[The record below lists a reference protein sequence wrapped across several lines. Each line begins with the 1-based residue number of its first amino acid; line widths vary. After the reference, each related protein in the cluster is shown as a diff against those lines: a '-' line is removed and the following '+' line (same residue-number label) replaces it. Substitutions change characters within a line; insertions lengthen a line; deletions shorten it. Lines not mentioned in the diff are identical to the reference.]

1 MSRPGVAEPLSA
13 IPASTVRQEVEVES
27 FLPDFCQPRMV
38 FAVVLIS
45 ELLAVVFALVRVP
58 DGPFWP
64 SLGFISL
71 FVQWLGLTGAALLC
85 VARPRLAR
93 LRVAEASATVFALLM
108 LNTAVFSL
116 LAVEVAGGE
125 AVLGIVPGLPASSW
139 TFLLRNE
146 AICVIVTAL
155 LLRYFYVSHEWRRH
169 VRAETRSRIEALQA
183 RMRPHFLFNTMNTIA
198 ALTRSEPA
206 TAERAVED
214 LADLLRAT
222 LKASDRPVC
231 FAEELELTRVYA
243 RIEALRLGERLRID
257 WDVGGVPPNARIPS
271 LTLQPLLENAIYHGI
286 EPLPAGGAV
295 AVRGRVDGGQLVIT
309 LSNPVDPEAAAR
321 PGHRQALDNLRER
334 VRLAYGER
342 GSVETESDAG
352 QFRVTVRLPLET

>member
-1 MSRPGVAEPLSA
+1 MSRPGAAEGPAPA
-13 IPASTVRQEVEVES
+13 IPTATVRQEVES

-45 ELLAVVFALVRVP
+45 ELLAVVFALVRS

-64 SLGFISL
+64 DLGRISL

-85 VARPRLAR
+85 VTRPRLAWLSVPR
-93 LRVAEASATVFALLM
+93 ASAAVFALLM
-108 LNTAVFSL
+108 LNTAVFSV
-116 LAVEVAGGE
+116 LAIELARGR
-125 AVLGIVPGLPASSW
+125 AALGSVPGLPTSTAA
-139 TFLLRNE
+139 FLLRNE

-155 LLRYFYVSHEWRRH
+155 LLRYFYVAHEWRRH

-206 TAERAVED
+206 TAEHAVED

-222 LKASDRPVC
+222 LKDSDRPVR
-231 FAEELELTRVYA
+231 FDEELELARVYA
-243 RIEALRLGERLRID
+243 RIETLRLGDRLRID
-257 WDVGGVPPNARIPS
+257 WDLGAVPPDARVPS

-286 EPLPAGGAV
+286 EPLPAGGEV
-295 AVRGRVDGGQLVIT
+295 AVRGHVDGGRLVIT
-309 LSNPVDPEAAAR
+309 LSNPVGSEAAVR

-334 VRLAYGER
+334 LRLAYGER
-342 GSVETESDAG
+342 GSLETERGDG
-352 QFRVTVRLPLET
+352 LFRVTVRLPLER

>member
-1 MSRPGVAEPLSA
+1 MSRPGVADGLA
-13 IPASTVRQEVEVES
+13 ATPAPTVRQEAES
-27 FLPDFCQPRMV
+27 FLPDFCHPRMV

-45 ELLAVVFALVRVP
+45 ELLAVVFALVRAP
-58 DGPFWP
+58 NGPFWP
-64 SLGFISL
+64 SLGLISL

-85 VARPRLAR
+85 VARPWLAR
-93 LRVAEASATVFALLM
+93 LGVAAASVAVFALLM

-116 LAVEVAGGE
+116 LAVEVSGGE
-125 AVLGIVPGLPASSW
+125 AALGAAGVPTSTW
-139 TFLLRNE
+139 MFLLRNE
-146 AICVIVTAL
+146 AICAIVTAL
-155 LLRYFYVSHEWRRH
+155 LLRYLYVAHEWRRH

-198 ALTRSEPA
+198 ALTRTAPA

-222 LKASDRPVC
+222 LKASDRPVR
-231 FAEELELTRVYA
+231 FADELELARVYA
-243 RIEALRLGERLRID
+243 RIEALRLGDRLRID
-257 WDVGGVPPNARIPS
+257 WDVGGVPADARVPS

-286 EPLPAGGAV
+286 EPLARGGDV
-295 AVRGRVDGGQLVIT
+295 TVHGRVDGGQLVIT
-309 LSNPVDPEAAAR
+309 LSNPVDPDAVAR

-342 GSVETESDAG
+342 GSVETEREADR
-352 QFRVTVRLPLET
+352 FRVTVRLPLER

>member
-1 MSRPGVAEPLSA
+1 
-13 IPASTVRQEVEVES
+13 
-27 FLPDFCQPRMV
+27 MV

-58 DGPFWP
+58 DGPFWAD
-64 SLGFISL
+64 LGLVSL

-93 LRVAEASATVFALLM
+93 LGVAAASAAVFALLM

-116 LAVEVAGGE
+116 LAARLAGGE
-125 AVLGIVPGLPASSW
+125 APPGDGAGLPSPWA
-139 TFLLRNE
+139 FLLRNE

-155 LLRYFYVSHEWRRH
+155 LLRYFFVAHEWRRH

-198 ALTRSEPA
+198 ALTRSAPA

-222 LKASDRPVC
+222 LAASDRPVR
-231 FAEELELTRVYA
+231 FADELELTRVYA

-257 WDVGGVPPNARIPS
+257 WDVDDVPPGARVPS

-286 EPLPAGGAV
+286 EPLPAGGDV
-295 AVRGRVDGGQLVIT
+295 SVRGRVDGGQLVIT

-342 GSVETESDAG
+342 GSVETERDAG